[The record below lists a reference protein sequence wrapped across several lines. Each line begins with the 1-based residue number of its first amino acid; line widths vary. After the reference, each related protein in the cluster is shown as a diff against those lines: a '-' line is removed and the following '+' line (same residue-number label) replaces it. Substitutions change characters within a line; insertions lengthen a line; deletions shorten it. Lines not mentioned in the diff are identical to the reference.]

1 MTVNHFLTTSSA
13 MCSQRLALCHTFKVT
28 LNAHHGLTGSEFLEN
43 SKPKEVKENSFF
55 SRTPQSTDFVPLP

>member
-1 MTVNHFLTTSSA
+1 